1 MVWKGDVRGC
11 RGMSRDSRKSC
22 TGVMEIK
29 VNSEERNLGNLGH
42 TVRGYGK
49 LEQRHPLM
57 SVVKNRR

>member
-1 MVWKGDVRGC
+1 
-11 RGMSRDSRKSC
+11 MSRDSRKSC